1 MTTHKE
7 KMEEWASERLM
18 ESERN
23 RKNGPIQPKPDRLPP
38 RHNVRRSIDCQYLSI
53 EDALMESGYYDN
65 N

>member
-1 MTTHKE
+1 MTYKE

-18 ESERN
+18 EVERN

-38 RHNVRRSIDCQYLSI
+38 RQTVRSIDCQYLSI

-65 N
+65 

>member
-23 RKNGPIQPKPDRLPP
+23 LRISQT
-38 RHNVRRSIDCQYLSI
+38 
-53 EDALMESGYYDN
+53 M
-65 N
+65 